1 MSRMPPEFL
10 DEKEKKILELDAR
23 KKIYHLIKKFAG
35 CHFREIERISKLPT
49 GNVKYHLNYLTKY
62 GLINLVKEKNNLR
75 YFPRDFK
82 SENTKLMSLLRQKS
96 ISKILLFILIN
107 NNCNHEQIVKYVK
120 LSPSTVSWHLKK
132 LEKSNIIGFK
142 RTGRKT
148 YYNILINKE
157 EIIKLLIT
165 YKESFL
171 DSLVYRVIEIWDM

>member
-1 MSRMPPEFL
+1 MPYEFL
-10 DEKEKKILELDAR
+10 DEKENKILELDAR

-75 YFPRDFK
+75 YFPRDFN
-82 SENTKLMSLLRQKS
+82 SENKKLMGLLRQKS
-96 ISKILLFILIN
+96 IRKILLFVLIH
-107 NNCNHEQIVKYVK
+107 NNCNHEQIVEFTC

-132 LEKSNIIGFK
+132 LEESNVIGFIRK
-142 RTGRKT
+142 GRKI

-157 EIIKLLIT
+157 EIINLLIT

-171 DSLVYRVIEIWDM
+171 DSLVDRVIEMWDV